1 MAYQV
6 GLRLVEINCIE
17 SANAF
22 HPGTARRLY
31 VTPVT
36 MAHDTH
42 EGIVMFTNLKQAR
55 REEAADDAERREIA
69 RSQISGKRTQSACIR
84 RAPQRRVDP
93 TLLLMFML
101 AAAVCAMG
109 ILAIQALSI

>member
-1 MAYQV
+1 M
-6 GLRLVEINCIE
+6 
-17 SANAF
+17 
-22 HPGTARRLY
+22 
-31 VTPVT
+31 TPVT
-36 MAHDTH
+36 ITRDTH

-69 RSQISGKRTQSACIR
+69 RSQITGKRTQSACMP
-84 RAPQRRVDP
+84 RAAQRRVDP

-109 ILAIQALSI
+109 ILAIQALSV